1 MENMMK
7 KSTIIALVLA
17 ALTAVLPTAC
27 SRPAAEAEAA
37 AAEPHEEKAAGTVV
51 LTPAAVAGGGLTF
64 DTVRTI
70 EAPQTITALG
80 ELELDARRVAGAA
93 ARASGRLEKVAAY
106 VGDRV
111 AAGSVLAEIYSRD
124 YLAVQ
129 AEVAQAASRLARLR
143 GQADEPAARDFLE
156 AARRKLAPYGDSP
169 AETDALVA
177 SGTLKPLLAVRAPIA
192 GVVLESRAI
201 PGTAVEEGADL
212 FRLADPS
219 TLWASLHLTE
229 KALAFAKPG
238 MEAIIRT
245 AAFPG
250 RDFPG
255 RLVLVGAVM
264 EPAARTIEAR
274 VALANPGLALKP
286 GMYVEAVL
294 ASVEKRR
301 VLTAASD
308 AVHEFS
314 GGRVVFVRTGETTFV
329 LRPVETGEMIGSR
342 VEIRSGLAEGDVV
355 VAAGSFLIKSE
366 LMKASLGDEHGHD

>member
-1 MENMMK
+1 MK
-7 KSTIIALVLA
+7 KSPIIALVLA
-17 ALTAVLPTAC
+17 VLTAVIPTAC
-27 SRPAAEAEAA
+27 SRPNGEAGAS

-51 LTPAAVAGGGLTF
+51 LTPAAVTGGGLTF

-106 VGDRV
+106 IGDRV

-156 AARRKLAPYGDSP
+156 AARRKLAPYGDSQ
-169 AETDALVA
+169 AAIDALVA
-177 SGTLKPLLAVRAPIA
+177 SGAPKPLLAVRAPMA

-219 TLWASLHLTE
+219 SLWARLHLTE

-238 MEAIIRT
+238 MAAIIRT

-274 VALANPGLALKP
+274 VTLANPGLALKP

-308 AVHEFS
+308 AVHEFA

-329 LRPVETGEMIGSR
+329 LRPVETGEAIGSR
-342 VEIRSGLAEGDVV
+342 VEIRSGLAEGEVV